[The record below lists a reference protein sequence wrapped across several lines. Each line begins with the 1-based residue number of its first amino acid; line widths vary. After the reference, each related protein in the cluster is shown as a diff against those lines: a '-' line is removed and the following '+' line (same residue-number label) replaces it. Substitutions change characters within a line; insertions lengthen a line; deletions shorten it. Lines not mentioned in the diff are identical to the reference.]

1 MVSDYGH
8 LGAWWSQAST
18 LRQHADFRSGSTR
31 AFDYWLGSQSH
42 RMFLKISVKLAAMVI
57 KMLVF
62 CLWCGGWGAAFLSQ
76 TRTMIYKQKV
86 LLVAVR
92 LLDISKFMAEI

>member
-1 MVSDYGH
+1 M
-8 LGAWWSQAST
+8 
-18 LRQHADFRSGSTR
+18 
-31 AFDYWLGSQSH
+31 QSH
-42 RMFLKISVKLAAMVI
+42 PMFLKISVKLAAMVI

-62 CLWCGGWGAAFLSQ
+62 CLWCEGWGAAFLSQ

-86 LLVAVR
+86 LFKLVAVR